1 MNKIDFRQLSFAEM
15 KAALGDQHV
24 NSEFIVA
31 EPGNLTGQTDL
42 FTEPVRLQGG
52 ALVLCLEGEAVIT
65 MNLQRIT
72 LRAGTMLVVPGN
84 SVIQYHEHSPDL
96 KSYIVGISREFFDGM
111 QLKTII
117 PVISEIMEN
126 PLFELSE
133 QDIRMIVNLGRY
145 ISGKAID
152 ENNPY
157 RKQIMQHLILS
168 MFYEIG
174 YIFQKQRGKM
184 VVRQKTHSEE
194 VMEQFARLVKE
205 HYRTER
211 NVEFYADQL
220 CLTPKYLSTLIKK
233 TSGKSVPEWI
243 RYALIMDAKVQLK
256 YSTQTVQQISEML
269 QFPNPSFFG
278 RFFKKYAGVTPLE
291 YRMGE

>member
-1 MNKIDFRQLSFAEM
+1 MNKIDFRQLSFFEL
-15 KAALGDQHV
+15 KAALGEHHV
-24 NSEFIVA
+24 NSEFIVGDPSQLNVPTDIFN
-31 EPGNLTGQTDL
+31 EPIQLEGS
-42 FTEPVRLQGG
+42 
-52 ALVLCLEGEAVIT
+52 ALALCLEGEAVLT
-65 MNLQRIT
+65 LNLQRLT
-72 LRAGTMLVVPGN
+72 LRQGHMLVIPGN
-84 SVIQYHEHSPDL
+84 SVIQYHEHLPDF

-111 QLKTII
+111 QLKTILPI
-117 PVISEIMEN
+117 MSEIMKN
-126 PLFELSE
+126 PLLELSE
-133 QDIRMIVNLGRY
+133 QDIRLIVNWGRY
-145 ISGKAID
+145 ISGKSID

-157 RKQIMQHLILS
+157 HKQIMQHLILS
-168 MFYEIG
+168 LFYEIG
-174 YIFQKQRGKM
+174 YIFLKQRGKT

-194 VMEQFARLVKE
+194 IMEQFARLVRE

-233 TSGKSVPEWI
+233 NSGKSVPEWI

-278 RFFKKYAGVTPLE
+278 RFFKKYVGITPLQ